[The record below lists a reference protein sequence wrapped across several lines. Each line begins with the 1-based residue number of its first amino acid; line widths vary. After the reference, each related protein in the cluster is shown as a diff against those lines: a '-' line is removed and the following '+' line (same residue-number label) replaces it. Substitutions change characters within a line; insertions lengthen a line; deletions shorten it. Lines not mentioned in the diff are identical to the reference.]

1 MSEPPIR
8 LLIIDSD
15 SASASL
21 LQQFLEQ
28 QGFKVSSCTNPH
40 QAAETLVGP
49 NKYHLLLVSDII
61 SNNSV
66 QCLLDQAH
74 AASPP
79 MPVLLLCA
87 AAKEID
93 RIKALEAGA
102 DDVLVRP
109 FGLAECAA
117 RCRALI
123 RRQHFQRHPR
133 SQRPRAGY
141 GDA

>member
-40 QAAETLVGP
+40 EAAERLVGP
-49 NKYHLLLVSDII
+49 HKYHLLLVSDII
-61 SNNSV
+61 STDSV
-66 QCLLDQAH
+66 KCLLDQAH

-102 DDVLVRP
+102 DDLLVRP

-117 RCRALI
+117 RCRALV
-123 RRQHFQRHPR
+123 RRQHFQRNPR
-133 SQRPRAGY
+133 SQGLRASY

>member
-1 MSEPPIR
+1 MSKPPIR

-21 LQQFLEQ
+21 LQQVLEQ
-28 QGFKVSSCTNPH
+28 QGFQVSSCINPH
-40 QAAETLVGP
+40 EVAESLVGP
-49 NKYHLLLVSDII
+49 HKYHLLLVSDII
-61 SNNSV
+61 STDSV
-66 QCLLDQAH
+66 KCLLDQAH

-93 RIKALEAGA
+93 RINALEAGA
-102 DDVLVRP
+102 DDLLVRP

-117 RCRALI
+117 RCRALV
-123 RRQHFQRHPR
+123 RRQHFQRNPR
-133 SQRPRAGY
+133 SQWLRAGY

>member
-21 LQQFLEQ
+21 LQQSLEQ
-28 QGFKVSSCTNPH
+28 QGFQVSSCTNPH
-40 QAAETLVGP
+40 EVAESLVGP
-49 NKYHLLLVSDII
+49 HSYNLLLVSDII
-61 SNNSV
+61 SSDSV
-66 QCLLDQAH
+66 NCLLDQAH

-79 MPVLLLCA
+79 MPVLLLCH
-87 AAKEID
+87 AAKEAD

-102 DDVLVRP
+102 DDLLVRP

-117 RCRALI
+117 RCRALV
-123 RRQHFQRHPR
+123 RRQHFQRHPL
-133 SQRPRAGY
+133 SQRWRAGY

>member
-28 QGFKVSSCTNPH
+28 QGFQVSSCTNPH
-40 QAAETLVGP
+40 KVLERLAGP
-49 NKYHLLLVSDII
+49 HAYQLLLVSDII
-61 SNNSV
+61 STDSV
-66 QCLLDQAH
+66 NCLLDQAH

-102 DDVLVRP
+102 DDLLVRP
-109 FGLAECAA
+109 FGMAECAA

-133 SQRPRAGY
+133 SQRPQAGY

>member
-8 LLIIDSD
+8 LLILDSD

-21 LQQFLEQ
+21 LQQSLEQ
-28 QGFKVSSCTNPH
+28 QGFKVSSYTNPH
-40 QAAETLVGP
+40 EVAERLVGP
-49 NKYHLLLVSDII
+49 HGYHLLLVSDII
-61 SNNSV
+61 SSDSV
-66 QCLLDQAH
+66 SCLLDQAH

-102 DDVLVRP
+102 DDLLVRP
-109 FGLAECAA
+109 FSLAECAA
-117 RCRALI
+117 RCRALV
-123 RRQHFQRHPR
+123 RRQHFQRHRR
-133 SQRPRAGY
+133 SQGPQDGY
-141 GDA
+141 GNA

>member
-1 MSEPPIR
+1 
-8 LLIIDSD
+8 
-15 SASASL
+15 
-21 LQQFLEQ
+21 
-28 QGFKVSSCTNPH
+28 
-40 QAAETLVGP
+40 VGP
-49 NKYHLLLVSDII
+49 HKYHLLLVSDII
-61 SNNSV
+61 STDSV
-66 QCLLDQAH
+66 KCLLDQAH

-102 DDVLVRP
+102 DDLLVRP

-117 RCRALI
+117 RCRALV
-123 RRQHFQRHPR
+123 RRQHFQRNPR
-133 SQRPRAGY
+133 SQGLRASY